1 MISKKIKLTVVLLW
15 LSAISMP
22 VFAWLDTMIQHI
34 WESLRP
40 KESFE
45 NLNKWFTF
53 GNIYANAHNI
63 ASKEFLATTAQA
75 LGNMTDD
82 LNYTYNC
89 NLDINQVS
97 NILLTI
103 DSTRNDIQAMA
114 KTIKEAT
121 PKFEQDNFIW
131 SCTKLV
137 NCVTKW
143 NNGTSSLYW
152 YSNWQ
157 GTGQKWTYLSDDWF
171 LNCKRLATNAYKRN
185 IQSTES
191 SVTLASTNAWNDI
204 YYNGTLDDSPYD
216 ILVDIQR
223 IWDIL
228 FDNNEQTEKV
238 LFYTFPNNSI
248 AGFQAVPF
256 DGSSRTTPFGASTQ
270 LWWNN
275 TNAQW
280 RNINTAGNNI
290 TNSNTTFPSANT
302 NRWNTTNVWSSQWW
316 YNNTKPITVTT
327 PDKPTYIDTSNTITD
342 AGIIDNYACT
352 PEQWWGQGWDTGTI
366 DTDEQDTWWSDDW
379 TSDNETSDDWEEIN
393 PPLVFDVNT
402 PYYSP
407 IVGTNDDPIA
417 NIETLEDPEQYEQQ
431 AAQIESCTANC
442 KWLKAIDKSMCI
454 AKCMCGTTYTKNWMF
469 GLSICTIP
477 TKQTDIV
484 SSKSVQS
491 IEEIVSEINN
501 VLKNL
506 KQSGEMMKHTKTKEF
521 LDTSLS
527 KIKLGKIF
535 AFDVSI
541 SFKPILDTK
550 PRKMT
555 DAEAENETDTILKG
569 TYGSIDI
576 WAEKNKYLVF
586 WIDSKQEVKDNTS
599 SISLQEIQNTITNEE
614 AKYVSRYTEIEKKLT
629 KEVAASQ
636 NAEVADIVR
645 QFLEQNVR
653 FWTFVHESLDQIQQ
667 TSSDIKQ
674 KIEKGK

>member
-1 MISKKIKLTVVLLW
+1 MISHKAKLTVLLLW
-15 LSAISMP
+15 ISALSMP
-22 VFAWLDTMIQHI
+22 VFAWLDTIIQHI

-40 KESFE
+40 KEAFE

-63 ASKEFLATTAQA
+63 ATKEFLATTAQA

-103 DSTRNDIQAMA
+103 DSSRNDIQAMA
-114 KTIKEAT
+114 KTINEAT
-121 PKFEQDNFIW
+121 PKLEQDSFIS

-137 NCVTKW
+137 NCVTKS
-143 NNGTSSLYW
+143 NNWDRLY
-152 YSNWQ
+152 
-157 GTGQKWTYLSDDWF
+157 GTGTNWTRAAYLSDDWF
-171 LNCKRLATNAYKRN
+171 LNCKRLATNAYERN
-185 IQSTES
+185 VKSTKS
-191 SVTLASTNAWNDI
+191 SVTLASTNAGNDI

-223 IWDIL
+223 IWDVL
-228 FDNNEQTEKV
+228 FEWNEQTEKV

-248 AGFQAVPF
+248 AWFQAVPF
-256 DGSSRTTPFGASTQ
+256 DGSSRYTPFAASTPI
-270 LWWNN
+270 WWN
-275 TNAQW
+275 TTTTSQW
-280 RNINTAGNNI
+280 WTTNTAGNNL
-290 TNSNTTFPSANT
+290 TNANTTFPSANT
-302 NRWNTTNVWSSQWW
+302 NGWNVASAGTKQWW
-316 YNNTKPITVTT
+316 YNNTTPIYVDTTNTV
-327 PDKPTYIDTSNTITD
+327 TD

-352 PEQWWGQGWDTGTI
+352 PTTQWGTGTWI
-366 DTDEQDTWWSDDW
+366 FMPPSTW
-379 TSDNETSDDWEEIN
+379 TSQTWTVIWNTGTTIQDNWPIYT
-393 PPLVFDVNT
+393 PPIFDVNT

-407 IVGTNDDPIA
+407 IVGSSDDPAI
-417 NIETLEDPEQYEQQ
+417 NSQWREDPDQYEQQ

-442 KWLKAIDKSMCI
+442 NWLKAIDKSMCI

-506 KQSGEMMKHTKTKEF
+506 KQSGEMMKHTKTTEF

-527 KIKLGKIF
+527 KIKLNKIF

-541 SFKPILDTK
+541 SFKPILDNK

-555 DAEAENETDTILKG
+555 DAEAENETDTLLKW

-576 WAEKNKYLVF
+576 GAEKNKYAAF
-586 WIDSKQEVKDNTS
+586 WINNKPIVTDSTLNV
-599 SISLQEIQNTITNEE
+599 SLEEIQNTTTN
-614 AKYVSRYTEIEKKLT
+614 AQDVYTSRYTSIDKDLT
-629 KEVAASQ
+629 HSIAASQ

-653 FWTFVHESLDQIQQ
+653 FWSYIHDSLDQVQQ
-667 TSSDIKQ
+667 TASQIRQ
-674 KIEKGK
+674 KIEKAK